1 MDELARL
8 PRSLADMY
16 ALILENIG
24 QIEQRGRTVAETIF
38 KWLLCTDDARSQVT
52 IAACSGTGASD
63 CRSLSIPDIL
73 DVCSTLVIYDDLMD
87 QFRFAHLS
95 IREFFESQPG
105 YTPSEANRSILE
117 RSLRALMRGQSL
129 ANPFWSYATLGWIL
143 HYHNLEEQHRKEVFE
158 LHVKSFLFDGAEP
171 SNVFNN
177 WATEAHR
184 LNLGSPFA
192 ETREIPSQNKL
203 SNIFFSGDF
212 RSPVGLASCYGWL
225 EILDHLQASQSPDDF
240 QKTAM
245 NVMRL
250 AILHGQTS
258 VMCWLFD
265 RQFYPRNEDL
275 ELALKHKPKIVQEI
289 VQALIHKPK
298 IVQALKHKP
307 EIVQALKHQPEIVQV
322 VVEKYVL
329 SFNILVN
336 SQKLL
341 ASTVRLNLGDM
352 YQELIRKGAN
362 MNYRDGNRRTLLS
375 HASSS
380 FSRSDDKI
388 IEELSLTGINL
399 IARGEFRR
407 LPLSLLIWGK
417 HPPTFYPL
425 LKAGSLDNP
434 EDKDCQ
440 EVLRRVLRSYY
451 YHTACLLVHCGPE
464 SMFEDMNVRAV
475 WTEILQLIATLP
487 RHQRET
493 SASPTSRPVKV
504 ANDPEDR
511 MALVGQTLLSL
522 ASLFRYERA
531 FRVLLDRGFDPTC
544 SAICEVRKR
553 LSTAAQMGHSI
564 SVQEPLD
571 QEHERN
577 FNKMSDELRQGPL
590 AWAAYTGNLPLVQS
604 ILDRGLDPNIKNRKG
619 QTALY
624 FAAQQTEA
632 KYPRDDLDTD
642 KEAIVRLLLQK
653 GAVVTT
659 GDAYGGATILANAFE
674 ARYGRVA
681 RLLLENG
688 AVAPKGPT
696 NGPTAQ
702 LLDASGQG
710 QEGIRQALLER
721 AQGAGV
727 GLPKV
732 QWSSSGRRWSGDT
745 FDIAAR
751 LAWGGTM
758 RVLGDVVRTI

>member
-1 MDELARL
+1 
-8 PRSLADMY
+8 MY

-24 QIEQRGRTVAETIF
+24 HIEKRGRTVAETIF

-52 IAACSGTGASD
+52 IAACSGTGSPED
-63 CRSLSIPDIL
+63 RSLSIPDIL
-73 DVCSTLVIYDDLMD
+73 DICSTLVTYDEVLDK
-87 QFRFAHLS
+87 FGFAHLS

-105 YTPSEANRSILE
+105 YTPSETNRGFLD
-117 RSLRALMRGQSL
+117 RSLQTVICVQPSGDK
-129 ANPFWSYATLGWIL
+129 FWSYAILCWIL
-143 HYHNLEEQHRKEVFE
+143 HYDKLEEQYRKDFFE
-158 LHVKSFLFDGAEP
+158 LHAKSFLFNGAGP
-171 SNVFNN
+171 SNAFNN

-192 ETREIPSQNKL
+192 ETIEIPSQNKL
-203 SNIFFSGDF
+203 SNIFSSGDF
-212 RSPVGLASCYGWL
+212 RSPVDLASCYGWL
-225 EILDHLQASQSPDDF
+225 EILDYFEASQSPDDF
-240 QKTAM
+240 QNAAM

-258 VMCWLFD
+258 VMRWLFD

-275 ELALKHKPKIVQEI
+275 ELALKHKP
-289 VQALIHKPK
+289 
-298 IVQALKHKP
+298 
-307 EIVQALKHQPEIVQV
+307 EIVQV
-322 VVEKYVL
+322 VMEKYCL
-329 SFNILVN
+329 SFNTLVN

-352 YQELIRKGAN
+352 YQELTRKGAN

-380 FSRSDDKI
+380 SSRSDDKI

-399 IARGEFRR
+399 MGKGEIGR
-407 LPLSLLIWGK
+407 LRLSLLIWGQN
-417 HPPTFYPL
+417 PPTFYPL
-425 LKAGSLDNP
+425 LSP
-434 EDKDCQ
+434 EGKGCRQ
-440 EVLRRVLRSYY
+440 VLRRVLRSYY
-451 YHTACLLVHCGPE
+451 YHTACLLLHCGPD

-487 RHQRET
+487 RRQRET
-493 SASPTSRPVKV
+493 SASPTSQPVNV

-522 ASLFRYERA
+522 ASLFRYERV
-531 FRVLLDRGFDPTC
+531 FQVLLDRGFDPTC
-544 SAICEVRKR
+544 SAICEVRNR

-577 FNKMSDELRQGPL
+577 YNKMSDELRQGPL

-624 FAAQQTEA
+624 FAVQQTA
-632 KYPRDDLDTD
+632 DNYPRNDLEND
-642 KEAIVRLLLQK
+642 KEGIVRLLLQK
-653 GAVVTT
+653 GAVITT
-659 GDAYGGATILANAFE
+659 GDAYGGATILADAFE

-681 RLLLENG
+681 RLLQENG

-696 NGPTAQ
+696 NGPNGQ
-702 LLDASGQG
+702 LWFAFDQG
-710 QEGIRQALLER
+710 
-721 AQGAGV
+721 
-727 GLPKV
+727 KNK
-732 QWSSSGRRWSGDT
+732 
-745 FDIAAR
+745 FAR
-751 LAWGGTM
+751 LYL
-758 RVLGDVVRTI
+758 RELKVLRWIC